1 MGPVFFI
8 IVGSPD
14 DGRTIAAKIKV
25 DYSRFPTEEAIDRLL
40 SCLKEAGK
48 LLDLPR
54 HELTGKSIIIQGT
67 LTMFIWEDVYIV
79 KHPPWLGVTSIAS
92 DASNT
97 ELYQYVTVA
106 DADNEAFKYDTYE
119 RATQLAELA
128 ESINLLGFHLFH
140 SVPLSVKQACI
151 SFKEHA
157 ENILLQ
163 QAQQG
168 GASVR

>member
-1 MGPVFFI
+1 MDPVFI
-8 IVGSPD
+8 EIVGSPD
-14 DGRTIAAKIKV
+14 DGRTIVAKIKV
-25 DYSRFPTEEAIDRLL
+25 DYSRFPTKEAIKRLL
-40 SCLKEAGK
+40 SCLQEAGK

-106 DADNEAFKYDTYE
+106 DADDEAFKYDTYE

-128 ESINLLGFHLFH
+128 ESIHVPGIRLVG
-140 SVPLSVKQACI
+140 SVPPSVKQACI
-151 SFKEHA
+151 SFKEHTD
-157 ENILLQ
+157 NTLLRQ
-163 QAQQG
+163 TQQG
-168 GASVR
+168 GQGGT